1 MTSVRISLLIS
12 LAEKYSVTIIN
23 IVATIIIAR
32 LLTPLEI
39 GIYSVG
45 LAFVAI
51 AHTLRDFGVG
61 NYLIQEK
68 DLTEDRI
75 RTAAGVTLLLAWSL
89 AFLLA
94 VGSGFIAEIYNE
106 PEMRKVLLI
115 LSLSFVIIPF
125 SSPTLALLRRN
136 MAFKALYQIRIISAI
151 VHSCVAVG
159 LAWLGYSF
167 ASLAWA
173 SLAGV
178 TTTALIAA
186 CHRPNQRVIWPNFV
200 EWRHVA
206 SFGGK
211 SSLDALITQI
221 GMNSIDLI
229 AGRLLGFTAVGIFSR
244 AQGLISMFSREFTN
258 AVGQV
263 ALPAFAAAHRAG
275 LDLKEPYLKAMA
287 TLTLFAWPFYSFL
300 ALMAYP
306 IVRIMFGDQWD
317 AAVPLVQILALGGMA
332 SASWSLCGQI
342 LLGMGR
348 INELLKAQIVL
359 QSVRIAVVFI
369 AANYSITHVA
379 VSMVLF
385 YIFTYFVFYR
395 ALKPLVFITDMDL
408 ARACWKS
415 VMVTLCSSIVPA
427 CVLIYMTPGPGHLWP
442 PLLIASCGMGTGWL
456 AGIYLL
462 RHDFGDE
469 IANAFHAAL
478 EKFRKA
484 DS

>member
-23 IVATIIIAR
+23 IVSTIIIAR

-39 GIYSVG
+39 GVYSVG

-68 DLTEDRI
+68 ELTEDRI

-89 AFLLA
+89 AAMLA
-94 VGSGFIAEIYNE
+94 LGSGLIADIYNK
-106 PEMRKVLLI
+106 PEMRSVLLI

-151 VHSCVAVG
+151 VHATVAVV
-159 LAWLGYSF
+159 LAWQGYSF

-178 TTTALIAA
+178 STTAVIAA
-186 CHRPNQRVIWPNFV
+186 FHRPNKSIIWPNFV

-211 SSLDALITQI
+211 SSLDALVTQI

-229 AGRLLGFTAVGIFSR
+229 AGRMLGFTAVGIFSR

-258 AVGQV
+258 AVLQV
-263 ALPAFAAAHRAG
+263 ALPAFASGHRAG
-275 LDLKEPYLKAMA
+275 VNLKEPYLKAIG
-287 TLTLFAWPFYSFL
+287 TLTLFAWPFYAFL
-300 ALMAYP
+300 ALMAFP
-306 IVRIMFGDQWD
+306 IIRIMFGDQWD
-317 AAVPLVQILALGGMA
+317 AAVPLVQILAVGGMA
-332 SASWSLCGQI
+332 SAIWSLCGQI

-348 INELLKAQIVL
+348 INELLKAQILL
-359 QSVRIAVVFI
+359 QSVRVVIVFA
-369 AANYSITHVA
+369 AANYSIIHVA
-379 VSMVLF
+379 VGQVIF
-385 YIFTYFVFYR
+385 YILTYFVFYH
-395 ALKPLVFITDMDL
+395 ALKPLVRIGNRDVL
-408 ARACWKS
+408 RATWKS
-415 VMVTLCSSIVPA
+415 LMVTVTSSIVPA
-427 CVLIYMTPGPGHLWP
+427 FALFYLNPGPGNLWT

-456 AGIYLL
+456 AGIYLFK
-462 RHDFGDE
+462 HEFGGE
-469 IANAFHAAL
+469 IINAYHAAMG
-478 EKFRKA
+478 KFGRAKT
-484 DS
+484 